1 MSTAAIYKLIKPELL
16 DRAEDSAGYIN
27 FLEDDPESTGPGQDL
42 MLLKPVTQIYERWW
56 RPVLGRASKGV
67 FGPSM
72 ADEQRIARLLL
83 ALKPGDN
90 VLDVACGTGKFSRNF
105 ATIVEPNGIAVGL
118 DVSKPMLE
126 RAVRESEKQDIDNLG
141 FVRANASDL
150 PFKKG
155 AFDAVCC
162 FAAIHL
168 FPDPMKTL
176 DEITQ
181 VLAPDGRIAI
191 FTGVKSKTK
200 PLQKI
205 ESEVG
210 RISGFYMFEQSELPD
225 ALAGRGFIDV
235 RQKLSGVTQFVGG
248 RLPSK

>member
-1 MSTAAIYKLIKPELL
+1 MSVKAINKLIQPKML
-16 DRAEDSAGYIN
+16 DRTDDSDGYVN
-27 FLEDDPESTGPGQDL
+27 FLKDDPDSTGPGQDL

-56 RPVLGRASKGV
+56 RPVLGRAAKGV

-72 ADEQRIARLLL
+72 ADELRIARLLL
-83 ALKPGDN
+83 ALKNGDN

-105 ATIVEPNGIAVGL
+105 ATIVSPNGLAVGL

-126 RAVRESEKQDIDNLG
+126 RAVKESEEKGFDNLG
-141 FVRANASDL
+141 FVRASALDL

-176 DEITQ
+176 DEITR
-181 VLAPDGRIAI
+181 VLAPDGRIAL

-205 ESEVG
+205 ESEAG
-210 RISGFYMFEQSELPD
+210 RISGFHMFEQSELSD
-225 ALAGRGFIDV
+225 ALESRGFTDV
-235 RQKLSGVTQFVGG
+235 KQKLSGVTQFVGG
-248 RLPSK
+248 RLPRK